1 MAADNEI
8 IILDDD
14 QKEKKDQNDQNTQNE
29 FGQDEFVLLEE
40 LAVAPAGSSQ
50 DAEDEEEGEQKG
62 KKKLNKKM
70 LIIIAAGGGVILLL
84 LIVLITLLLS
94 RGSKKEPTPVPEAP
108 VTTMPKQEPQNYYE
122 INKGR
127 IEEMIAKANVLYDS
141 GNRIEALKIYE
152 NVAIYNESLSYYN
165 LGVSQMN
172 QEKFDEAL
180 ENFKKAISN
189 QEHTDVSALNAAVCA
204 LHLNNTELF
213 RYYIDLARA
222 FLTPNSSA
230 YIYYSALVNYYKGYY
245 IEAYHILNSIKD
257 GFYAN
262 NANYLK
268 SKILSLIRRDKDAI
282 AALDDLRGYNTNL
295 PMGLLH
301 ARLGN
306 YDDALY
312 YLNRVDPLAS
322 NIDLAKLARSLVQL
336 KIGTYM
342 TAAEAISEIHER
354 NATFVAST
362 YPIKAGLKDDYFN
375 INAAQKNFDEKLFF
389 HKNSAFS
396 MLFYYTPYKVFDA
409 KQTIDYIAKGGVS
422 AFVSQSVDAD
432 EYLRTSGIISRVN
445 ASLSKTIEKAINSE
459 LRVANKEFLALVSE
473 YPGHAILQ
481 YDLALSYAQLGDYAN
496 AYKHFVISY
505 HLNPKNHLAGVYAV
519 LCAQVAGRDYR
530 QLYAEVSENITND
543 ETLGDA
549 NFYNTLLLYLRDN
562 SGALTR
568 WLDEGKDEGDTLKM
582 VFSYICAMILNR
594 KNDAKIYSKSL
605 LDKLP
610 NDILTNILHFLAHN
624 EREDIKEYAKNIQI
638 RFLGANFDLNTLYGG
653 SNIVKEQFVK
663 LLQISGLSDVW
674 RGIII
679 SDLKKERN
687 RADEIRHALAYIDLF
702 TNRHDEA
709 FEIYNYLVHTKKE
722 QDAYTLFLAAV
733 ASIGS
738 NRPQNAVAYLELA
751 KLTNPTDPGNKI
763 ALGFLYHELGN
774 IPAAVA
780 QYISVG
786 NTDYKSRFFTF
797 HLVN

>member
-8 IILDDD
+8 VILDDD
-14 QKEKKDQNDQNTQNE
+14 QKEQKNENTKDE
-29 FGQDEFVLLEE
+29 FEQDEFVSLEE
-40 LAVAPAGSSQ
+40 LAGAPAGAGDGSG
-50 DAEDEEEGEQKG
+50 EGEEGEQKG
-62 KKKLNKKM
+62 KKKLDKKM
-70 LIIIAAGGGVILLL
+70 LIIIGAGAGVIVLL
-84 LIVLITLLLS
+84 LIVLIIVLLS
-94 RGSKKEPTPVPEAP
+94 RGGKEEEVATLPPQSAP
-108 VTTMPKQEPQNYYE
+108 TMPQQEIQNYYE

-152 NVAIYNESLSYYN
+152 NVAIYNESLSFYN

-180 ENFKKAISN
+180 ESFKKAISN

-204 LHLNNTELF
+204 IHLGDYELF
-213 RYYIDLARA
+213 RYYIDLSRA

-230 YIYYSALVNYYKGYY
+230 YTYYSALVNYYGGYY
-245 IEAYHILNSIKD
+245 IEAYHILDSIKD
-257 GFYAN
+257 GFYAS
-262 NANYLK
+262 NARYLK
-268 SKILSLIRRDKDAI
+268 SKILSLIRRDRDAI
-282 AALDDLRGYNTNL
+282 SALDELKGYNTNL
-295 PMGLLH
+295 PLGLLH

-336 KIGTYM
+336 KIGTY
-342 TAAEAISEIHER
+342 TAAAEVIGEIHER

-375 INAAQKNFDEKLFF
+375 INAAQKNFDDKLFF

-396 MLFYYTPYKVFDA
+396 MLFYFTPYKVFDA

-422 AFVSQSVDAD
+422 AFVSQGMDAD

-459 LRVANKEFLALVSE
+459 LRVANKEFLALATE

-481 YDLALSYAQLGDYAN
+481 YDLALSYAQLGDYTN

-543 ETLGDA
+543 ETLGDT
-549 NFYNTLLLYLRDN
+549 NFYDTLLLYLRDN
-562 SGALTR
+562 SGALSR
-568 WLDEGKDEGDTLKM
+568 WIDEGKDEGDTLKIA
-582 VFSYICAMILNR
+582 FSYISAMVLNR
-594 KNDAKIYSKSL
+594 KNDAKKYSESL
-605 LDKLP
+605 LAKLP

-624 EREDIKEYAKNIQI
+624 EKDDIKEYAKNIQF
-638 RFLGANFDLNTLYGG
+638 RFFGANFDLNTLYGG

-674 RGIII
+674 RNIILR
-679 SDLKKERN
+679 DLEKEKN

-702 TNRHDEA
+702 TNRHNEA

-780 QYISVG
+780 QYTSVG

-797 HLVN
+797 HLAN